1 MSNRPLEIKYQ
12 GRKIRSL
19 VGIKEAISELP
30 RRLRGKALEVG
41 AKYLVKR
48 YKLYPRYKEVARA
61 WAYPEVDGFFSDKQ
75 RRFVMAG
82 IRNGTIRPGASHRT
96 QSLKNDWRIVGR
108 GVALSIVN
116 DNAAAVFAYHPL
128 YQARQLEMVGW
139 RDIDIMTDENLDD
152 ALLEVEIYIYN
163 EMGNELDRGVK

>member
-1 MSNRPLEIKYQ
+1 MTRPLDIKYQ

-19 VGIKEAISELP
+19 AGIKEAIDQLP

-41 AKYLVKR
+41 AKYLIKR
-48 YKLYPRYKEVARA
+48 YKLYPRYKEVARKN
-61 WAYPEVDGFFSDKQ
+61 AYPEVGGFFSDKQ

-82 IRNGTIRPGASHRT
+82 IRNGTIQPGSPHRT
-96 QSLKNDWRIVGR
+96 RALKNDWRIVGR

-116 DNAAAVFAYHPL
+116 ENPAAVFAYHPL

-139 RDIDIMTDENLDD
+139 RNVEIMTEENIDD
-152 ALLEVEIYIYN
+152 TVLEIEVYVYN
-163 EMGNELDRGVK
+163 EMGNELDKGVK

>member
-1 MSNRPLEIKYQ
+1 MKRPLEIKYQ

-19 VGIKEAISELP
+19 DGIRQAINDLP

-41 AKYLVKR
+41 AKFLVKK
-48 YKLYPRYKEVARA
+48 YKLYPHYKEVARA
-61 WAYPEVDGFFSDKQ
+61 RAYPEVDGFFSDKQ

-96 QSLKNDWRIVGR
+96 QGLKNDWRIVGR
-108 GVALSIVN
+108 GSALLIVN
-116 DNAAAVFAYHPL
+116 DNPAAVFAYHPIF
-128 YQARQLEMVGW
+128 QARQLEMVGW
-139 RDIDIMTDENLDD
+139 RNIDIMTEENQDD

-163 EMGNELDRGVK
+163 EMGNELDKGVK